1 MKRVM
6 FIITINVVVLGIMT
20 NCRRNKLPYE
30 PMVLGP
36 DSAQVNESVTFT
48 ASATDPDGDNV
59 AIRFDWGD
67 GNTSD
72 WSSYVSSGQSVSM
85 SHIWTSVGTYYVKA
99 QAKDMN
105 GVTSGWSSAHKIVI
119 TGANNSPNAPVVSG
133 PDSAQV
139 NESVT
144 FTASATDPDG
154 DNVAIR
160 FDWGDGNTSNWSSYV
175 SSGQSVSM
183 SHTYTNAGTYYV
195 KAQARDVNGALSG
208 WSSAHEIVIY
218 SGQIGWIKTYGSG
231 GDVGFSVQ
239 QTEDGGY
246 IIAGITWSFG
256 ADYEDVYLIKTDAYG
271 NVEWTKTYGGS
282 YNDWG
287 YSVQQTED
295 GGYIIAGTTESFGAG
310 YYDVYLIKTDAY
322 GNAEWT
328 KTYGGSDDDWGWSA
342 QQTEDGGYIIA
353 GRTWSFGAGASDVC
367 LTKTDA
373 YGNVEWT
380 KTYGGSDQDGGESVQ
395 QTEDGGYIIA
405 GWTKSFGAGEAD
417 VYLIKTDAY
426 GNVEWTKTYGG
437 SGDDSGCSVQQTS
450 DGGYIIAGGTESFG
464 AGEAD
469 VYLIK
474 TDAYGNVEWT
484 KTYGG
489 SDDDWGRSV
498 QQTSDGGYIIA
509 GGTESFGAGGYY
521 VYLIKTDAYGNVSPK
536 ISIRVAQPGG
546 VKSMLRG
553 YQLHMKY
560 GKLRG
565 MR

>member
-218 SGQIGWIKTYGSG
+218 SGQIRWIKTYGGSDLDYG
-231 GDVGFSVQ
+231 YSVQ
-239 QTEDGGY
+239 QTLDGGY
-246 IIAGITWSFG
+246 IIAGVTG
-256 ADYEDVYLIKTDAYG
+256 
-271 NVEWTKTYGGS
+271 
-282 YNDWG
+282 
-287 YSVQQTED
+287 
-295 GGYIIAGTTESFGAG
+295 
-310 YYDVYLIKTDAY
+310 
-322 GNAEWT
+322 
-328 KTYGGSDDDWGWSA
+328 
-342 QQTEDGGYIIA
+342 
-353 GRTWSFGAGASDVC
+353 
-367 LTKTDA
+367 
-373 YGNVEWT
+373 
-380 KTYGGSDQDGGESVQ
+380 
-395 QTEDGGYIIA
+395 
-405 GWTKSFGAGEAD
+405 
-417 VYLIKTDAY
+417 
-426 GNVEWTKTYGG
+426 
-437 SGDDSGCSVQQTS
+437 
-450 DGGYIIAGGTESFG
+450 SFG